1 MSSFS
6 QSVKQDEQTVLPTLY
21 KEIQIQERNLVN

>member
-6 QSVKQDEQTVLPTLY
+6 QSVKQDEQTVLLTLY